1 MIARFA
7 RFAARTFFREI
18 VLEGTQN
25 LPPSGPV
32 LFTPNHPNGLLDPIL
47 LFFLSPPFRLRFV
60 AKAPL
65 FKIPI
70 FGSILRSIGAIPV
83 VRKFEAGGNI
93 DYSTFFA
100 ACMEALDKGDSIVI
114 FPE

>member
-18 VLEGTQN
+18 IIEGREN
-25 LPPSGPV
+25 LPAEGPV
-32 LFTPNHPNGLLDPIL
+32 LFTPNHPNGLLDPML
-47 LFFLSPPFRLRFV
+47 MFFLSPPFKLRFV

-65 FKIPI
+65 FKIPL

-83 VRKFEAGGNI
+83 VRKFEASGTV
-93 DYSTFFA
+93 DYSPFFEN
-100 ACMEALDKGDSIVI
+100 CVQAL
-114 FPE
+114 